1 MKVSIPRNDLK
12 GQRLDGEKLIE
23 GDTYNVFS
31 PDIVESVLLKLVT
44 ELVQD
49 QLKQSCE
56 KKTDK

>member
-44 ELVQD
+44 ELVQE
-49 QLKQSCE
+49 QLKQSCG